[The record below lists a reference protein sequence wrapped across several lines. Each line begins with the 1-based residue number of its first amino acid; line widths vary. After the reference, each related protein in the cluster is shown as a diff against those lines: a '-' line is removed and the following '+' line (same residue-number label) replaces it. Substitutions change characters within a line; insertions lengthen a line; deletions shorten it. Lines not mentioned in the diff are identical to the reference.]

1 MKNLFKTVTLLLIVQ
16 WLVACGSSAKLPPVK
31 DVNDPAA
38 PSVLIDSYKMSVG
51 DQLQVT
57 VWKNPELSFSAPIRP
72 DGKIAVPL
80 IGDVMAAGKEPE
92 QLAAVIRNQLKN
104 YIINPN
110 VTVMLMNIQGQAFL
124 SRIRVT
130 GAVANNI
137 SLSYTQGMT
146 VLDAILEAGSVNQYA
161 DSNRTKLHRRTKTGT
176 ETFNIRLKSILE
188 DGDMRTNIMLLP
200 GDVLTVPERLF

>member
-1 MKNLFKTVTLLLIVQ
+1 MNIFKTTILFFFVLMLG
-16 WLVACGSSAKLPPVK
+16 ACSSTNKLPPQPK
-31 DVNDPAA
+31 GGDVIS
-38 PSVLIDSYKMSVG
+38 SVLIEAYKMSVG

-80 IGDVMAAGKEPE
+80 IGDVMAAGQEPE
-92 QLAAVIRNQLKN
+92 QLASTIKNQLTS
-104 YIINPN
+104 YIKSPN
-110 VTVMLMNIQGQAFL
+110 VTVMLMSLQGQTFL

-137 SLSYTQGMT
+137 SIGFTQGMT
-146 VLDAILEAGSVNQYA
+146 VLDAILEAGSVTQYA
-161 DSNRTKLHRRTKTGT
+161 DSNGTKLHRRTAEGT
-176 ETFNIRLKSILE
+176 ETYTIRLKKILE
-188 DGDMRTNIMLLP
+188 DGDMESNILLLP

>member
-1 MKNLFKTVTLLLIVQ
+1 MNFFKTTTLLLFI
-16 WLVACGSSAKLPPVK
+16 LLLGACANSGKLPPRQSGTT
-31 DVNDPAA
+31 
-38 PSVLIDSYKMSVG
+38 PSVLTDAYKMSVG

-80 IGDVMAAGKEPE
+80 IGDVMAAGQEPE
-92 QLAAVIRNQLKN
+92 QLADIIRRQLTS
-104 YIINPN
+104 YIKNPN
-110 VTVMLMNIQGQAFL
+110 VTVMLMNLQGQAFL

-130 GAVANNI
+130 GAVAQNM
-137 SLSYTQGMT
+137 SLNYTQGMT
-146 VLDAILEAGSVNQYA
+146 VLDAILEAGSVNQFA
-161 DSNRTKLHRRTKTGT
+161 DANNTKLHRRTKKGT

-188 DGDMRTNIMLLP
+188 DGDMRTNVMLLP